1 MADTDDDITLK
12 DGSNTDFVAA
22 TDYVGGRHHPLVKI
36 EFGAND
42 TATLVSSANPLP
54 VTVNNANANGSATS
68 ANSAPVVIASDQ
80 AAVKVK
86 NGQGEYETVAASQTD
101 QVIGATGASGD
112 YLSHV
117 TVIPATTSPG
127 VVTIKD
133 NSTAVISFPG
143 GTLPSVL
150 PFTIYVGAYS
160 TSGAWKI
167 TTGTNVSC
175 VAVGDFT

>member
-1 MADTDDDITLK
+1 MADNVAITAGSGTSIATDDI
-12 DGSNTDFVAA
+12 
-22 TDYVGGRHHPLVKI
+22 GGVHYQIMKVS
-36 EFGAND
+36 FGALN
-42 TATLVSSANPLP
+42 TATAVSASDPLP
-54 VTVNNANANGSATS
+54 VTVSNANANGSATS

-86 NGQGEYETVAASQTD
+86 AGQGEYETVAASQTD
-101 QVIGATGASGD
+101 QTIGPTGASGD

-133 NSTAVISFPG
+133 STTAVISFPG
-143 GTLPSVL
+143 GTLTSVT
-150 PFTIYVGAYS
+150 PFTIYVGCYS
-160 TSGAWKI
+160 VNGAWKI

-175 VAVGDFT
+175 IAVGDFT